1 MLNLS
6 NYHNWKPSDKLWY
19 NKYTC
24 SIKIGPFHDTHCPDI
39 TGEHRSTNKYMWD
52 ATTHRIRIL
61 YKTVY
66 TNDLL
71 LVQDLADTHPYE
83 YVKTP
88 KDQNHELV
96 LKSRNRRIEVR
107 SILWHNQYRFK
118 LDCWTT
124 MYGGWRVDVVR
135 QAMVQ
140 EVNDFIVENFLDT
153 GRLRHEYW
161 YGSIPTVYTNNEQA
175 LLLFKMRFSNEVKIH
190 ITEAITYDQITDSV

>member
-1 MLNLS
+1 
-6 NYHNWKPSDKLWY
+6 
-19 NKYTC
+19 
-24 SIKIGPFHDTHCPDI
+24 
-39 TGEHRSTNKYMWD
+39 MWD